1 MNYGQKT
8 IENGFYLIVK
18 GKSLGKFEKY
28 EEALTN
34 LRQAIDILIENKCK
48 EKKLITNVYLTMSE
62 YYKKQGIL

>member
-1 MNYGQKT
+1 
-8 IENGFYLIVK
+8 LIIK

-34 LRQAIDILIENKCK
+34 LREAIDILIENKCK